1 MAERRNNKRIASK
14 VKRQVRATGSCIT
27 MLSWG
32 MGLWLL
38 QLWLAAMSIVALG
51 AVGTFDAVSQ
61 TAAGKF
67 ALAGTSYLFAGI
79 LEAASFVLGFTVTAD
94 LFEAIPAL
102 LVMSLLLTW
111 LVGLVTMF
119 GVAFQSL
126 LVGLRPLSGSG
137 TTLKVSAVLVALI
150 GYFVPI
156 ANLFPWF
163 VFWVIAIWRHPR

>member
-1 MAERRNNKRIASK
+1 
-14 VKRQVRATGSCIT
+14 
-27 MLSWG
+27 